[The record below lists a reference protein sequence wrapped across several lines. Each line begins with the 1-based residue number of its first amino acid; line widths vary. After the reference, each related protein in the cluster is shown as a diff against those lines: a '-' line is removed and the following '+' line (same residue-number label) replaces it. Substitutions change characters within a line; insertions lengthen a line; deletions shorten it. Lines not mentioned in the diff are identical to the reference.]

1 MALESCPLEFE
12 TVGGEI
18 RPKLPPLPE
27 GFYMAARWFED
38 HPDIQHPADEEHPEP
53 WSEPD
58 PRPKLAWYDYQP
70 IPAPPTIT
78 MADREAEQATLLADG
93 RARLGEAADQDEDT
107 VPLAAYCK
115 AIRSALAGITDPSK
129 VVWPAKPWESIS
141 PAPTPTEG
149 PSNANPTV

>member
-1 MALESCPLEFE
+1 MPLQSVPLEWITAE
-12 TVGGEI
+12 NQTQA
-18 RPKLPPLPE
+18 KLPECPE
-27 GFYMAARWFED
+27 GCYLAQSSVED
-38 HPDIQHPADEEHPEP
+38 WPPFHRQPDEEHSEP

-70 IPAPPTIT
+70 IPAPPTST